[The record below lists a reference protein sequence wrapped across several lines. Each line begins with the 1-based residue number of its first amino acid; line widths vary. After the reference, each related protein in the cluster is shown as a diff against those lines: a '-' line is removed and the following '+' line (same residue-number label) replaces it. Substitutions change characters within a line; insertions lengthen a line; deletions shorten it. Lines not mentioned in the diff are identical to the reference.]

1 LSGLSRFGTHGQ
13 AGCLGDNGASA
24 EGTPNGCFNKVTT
37 LNGMAGGNDVSPT
50 TFPRDDDDEA
60 GRQKRR
66 GKDDEDEI
74 DRGAGRQTGPLQDLQ
89 NCARDRHTD
98 AAMVTIE
105 VSATPAASP
114 ARCSRMQRHAAF
126 DTLMATTAA
135 CLASI
140 RRRRSN
146 GGPRV
151 HHLRRQARRPE

>member
-1 LSGLSRFGTHGQ
+1 VTT
-13 AGCLGDNGASA
+13 GASA
-24 EGTPNGCFNKVTT
+24 EGTPNGCFNEMTT

-98 AAMVTIE
+98 AGHGHH
-105 VSATPAASP
+105 
-114 ARCSRMQRHAAF
+114 RGQRNPRGFAGAF
-126 DTLMATTAA
+126 
-135 CLASI
+135 
-140 RRRRSN
+140 
-146 GGPRV
+146 
-151 HHLRRQARRPE
+151 